1 MMYEIESKENVS
13 KEKEKEKP
21 KSMNVNVIV
30 EKFESIIKQ

>member
-13 KEKEKEKP
+13 KEKEKP